1 MSLLTIIT
9 LAISIAVLVAAA
21 VVLVLNPRLFLLIYR
36 NLGRNFL
43 RTSLTSVAIVV
54 LVIMVTMIWTVVSF
68 LDASTAEQSQNI
80 KLIVTERW
88 QLPSQMP
95 SSHADYMDPEKPNAI
110 LPELKP
116 YVGKDDFMTWSFY
129 GGSTEKDPSK
139 RTRDNLV
146 FMFAMNPEH
155 IRPMM
160 DDLQDLDPKIIE
172 QMQKDESLVLLG
184 KERLEMMNMKVGDKF
199 TLVSM
204 NYKGIDLKFTVGP
217 VLPGNRYNLMG
228 IMNANYF
235 NRGFDTYRTENKNQP
250 HPLENRRLNL
260 IWLRV
265 RDKDA
270 VAKVG
275 GIIENSPT
283 FSDRPLKCETASSG
297 IAAFLD
303 AYRDLL
309 FGMKWLLV
317 PAILISMTLVISNAI
332 AITVRERRTEMAVL
346 KVLGFRPL
354 QILVMVLGE
363 AVLVGGLSG
372 FIATLGSIAIINWVF
387 GGIPFPIAFF
397 PAFTVPLD
405 ALAWG
410 FAIGAGTGL
419 LGSCLPAWTARSV
432 KVSEV
437 FAKVA

>member
-1 MSLLTIIT
+1 
-9 LAISIAVLVAAA
+9 
-21 VVLVLNPRLFLLIYR
+21 
-36 NLGRNFL
+36 
-43 RTSLTSVAIVV
+43 
-54 LVIMVTMIWTVVSF
+54 
-68 LDASTAEQSQNI
+68 
-80 KLIVTERW
+80 
-88 QLPSQMP
+88 
-95 SSHADYMDPEKPNAI
+95 
-110 LPELKP
+110 
-116 YVGKDDFMTWSFY
+116 MTWSFY

-139 RTRDNLV
+139 RTRENLV
-146 FMFAMNPEH
+146 FMFAMKPEH

-172 QMQKDESLVLLG
+172 QMQKDQSLVLLG
-184 KERLEMMNMKVGDKF
+184 QERLEMMNMKVGDKF

-204 NYKGIDLKFTVGP
+204 NYKGIDLEFTVGP

-228 IMNANYF
+228 IMNVDYF
-235 NRGFDTYRTENKNQP
+235 NRGFDKYYTETKQQ
-250 HPLENRRLNL
+250 HPLANRRLNL

-309 FGMKWLLV
+309 FGVKWLLV
-317 PAILISMTLVISNAI
+317 PAMLICMTLVISVSI

-354 QILVMVLGE
+354 QILAMVVGE
-363 AVLVGGLSG
+363 AVLVGGFSG
-372 FIATLGSIAIINWVF
+372 LIATLGSIAIINWVF

-397 PAFTVPLD
+397 PAFTVPID
-405 ALAWG
+405 ALSWG

-419 LGSCLPAWTARSV
+419 LGSCLPAWSARSV